1 MSNKVEAP
9 IGDQTFSLEAGKLAE
24 QADGA
29 VLVRY
34 GDSVVLA
41 TAVAAKESRD
51 GADFFPLTVDYEER
65 MYAAGKIPGG
75 FIKRES
81 RPSEAAILA
90 MRLTDRPIRPLFP
103 KGYYNDVQVVLTV
116 LSADQEND
124 PDILALNGASA
135 ALSISGIPFMGPV
148 GAVRVGRVNGE
159 FVTNPTTSQLAESD
173 LDLVVAGTRDAVMMV
188 EAGAKIVPES
198 VMADAIAYGHA
209 EAQKSIDL
217 QDKLVAT
224 VGKPKKQPFIGP
236 KADSVAKLGDRLA
249 NGEGE
254 FVVVDLETTSMKPE
268 LGSIVDV
275 AALRVR
281 DGKVVDR
288 FESLVN
294 PGRSII
300 GHQIHGISDSD
311 VSQAPTAAEVL
322 PKLVEFIGS
331 APLVAHNIAFDLP
344 FITRHL
350 PTDMTWEPAAI
361 FDTLELA
368 YQLYPEAGSY
378 KLADLVRFVFGRDHG
393 AAHRAMPDA
402 EATADLFINLT
413 AGLADR
419 LGAIRSDIADEVREA
434 RDHYDRSEQGE
445 RFEDIRRRHGIGS
458 PLMDVLTK
466 ATVREL
472 VLSENVRIDGRDT
485 ATIRPITV
493 EVGVLPRTHGSGLF
507 QRGQTQ
513 ALSIATLG
521 PSSDRQRMDTI
532 SPETEKRYLHHYN
545 MPPYSVGEAKFMRG
559 PGRREIG
566 HGALAER
573 ALLPVLPTEAEFPY
587 VIRVVS
593 EVVSSNGSTSMAST
607 CGSTLA
613 LMDAGVPIKAPV
625 AGAAMGLISD
635 KATGR
640 YAVLTDITGKEDAYG
655 DMDFKVTGTAEGVT
669 ALQMDIKVAGIT
681 VEIMRDALEQARVA
695 RLFILDKMTSV
706 ISASREELSP
716 FAPRITTIKI
726 PVDKIRDVIGAGGKV
741 IRQITAETGT
751 EINIEDD
758 GTIQIAATSG
768 EAAQKAIAWI
778 EGLTKDVEVGKEY
791 LGKVTRIMNFGAFV
805 EILPGKEGL
814 VHISELSDRRV
825 PRVEDVVSIGD
836 ELIVVVTEIDRMGR
850 VNLSRRAAMERHMA
864 RNGDAESG
872 GDGQPDLSQAE
883 PFDSRGDRGE
893 RPVGRGDRP
902 RFGDR
907 SRERPPRRR

>member
-1 MSNKVEAP
+1 VSIKHEAEIGGKV
-9 IGDQTFSLEAGKLAE
+9 FSMEAGKLAE

-29 VLVRY
+29 VIVRY

-41 TAVAAKESRD
+41 TAVASKDPRE

-116 LSADQEND
+116 LSTDQEND

-135 ALSISGIPFMGPV
+135 ALSISHIPFMGPV
-148 GAVRVGRVNGE
+148 GAVRVGRIGGE
-159 FVTNPTTSQLAESD
+159 FITNPTNSQLAESE

-188 EAGAKIVPES
+188 EAGAKILPES
-198 VMADAIAYGHA
+198 IMADAIAYGHR
-209 EAQKSIDL
+209 ELQHSIDL
-217 QDKLVAT
+217 QDKLVASA
-224 VGKPKKQPFIGP
+224 GAPKKVPFVAP
-236 KADSVAKLGDRLA
+236 KAGSVIQLGKLL
-249 NGEGE
+249 GEGHNE
-254 FVVVDLETTSMKPE
+254 FVVFDLETTAIKPE
-268 LGSIVDV
+268 NGYIVDV
-275 AALRVR
+275 AALRLR
-281 DGKVVDR
+281 DGQIVDR

-294 PGRSII
+294 PGRPIV
-300 GHQIHGISDSD
+300 GHQVHGIKTDD
-311 VSQAPTAAEVL
+311 VASAPTAAEVL
-322 PKLVEFIGS
+322 ASFVDWVGDTPV
-331 APLVAHNIAFDLP
+331 VAHNTSFDVP
-344 FITRHL
+344 FLLRHL
-350 PTDMTWEPAAI
+350 PNDRPWQPAAV
-361 FDTLELA
+361 FDTLELG
-368 YQLYPEAGSY
+368 YQLYPDAGAY
-378 KLADLVRFVFGRDHG
+378 KLADLVRFVFGRDHA

-402 EATADLFINLT
+402 EATAELFLNFT
-413 AGLADR
+413 SGLAER
-419 LGAIRSDIADEVREA
+419 LDALRQDIADEVRRA
-434 RDHYDRSEQGE
+434 RDSYNRAEQGD
-445 RFEDIRRRHGIGS
+445 RLEDIRRRHGIGT
-458 PLMDVLTK
+458 PLMDAVTK

-485 ATIRPITV
+485 KSIRPISV

-507 QRGQTQ
+507 TRGQTQ

-521 PSSDRQRMDTI
+521 PSSDVQRMDTI
-532 SPETEKRYLHHYN
+532 SPETEKRYMHHYN
-545 MPPYSVGEAKFMRG
+545 MPPYSVGEARFMRG

-573 ALLPVLPTEAEFPY
+573 ALLPVLPDVSEFPY

-593 EVVSSNGSTSMAST
+593 ECVSSNGSTSMAST

-625 AGAAMGLISD
+625 AGAAMGLIND
-635 KATGR
+635 KETGR

-655 DMDFKVTGTAEGVT
+655 DMDFKVTGTADGVT

-681 VEIMRDALEQARVA
+681 TEIMRDALEQAREA
-695 RLFILDKMTSV
+695 RLHILGKMTEV
-706 ISASREELSP
+706 ISASREELSQY
-716 FAPRITTIKI
+716 APRITTIKI

-751 EINIEDD
+751 QINVEDD
-758 GTIQIAATSG
+758 GTIQIAATDG
-768 EAAQKAIAWI
+768 EAAKKAIAWI

-814 VHISELSDRRV
+814 VHISQLADYRV

-836 ELIVVVTEIDRMGR
+836 ELMVIVTEIDRMGR

-864 RNGDAESG
+864 KAGSG
-872 GDGQPDLSQAE
+872 SSDNS
-883 PFDSRGDRGE
+883 
-893 RPVGRGDRP
+893 
-902 RFGDR
+902 
-907 SRERPPRRR
+907 

>member
-1 MSNKVEAP
+1 VAIKHEAE
-9 IGDQTFSLEAGKLAE
+9 IGGQVFSMEAGKLAE

-29 VLVRY
+29 VIVRY
-34 GDSVVLA
+34 GDTVVLA
-41 TAVAAKESRD
+41 TAVASKEPRE

-103 KGYYNDVQVVLTV
+103 KGYFNDVQIVLTV
-116 LSADQEND
+116 LSTDMEND

-135 ALSISGIPFMGPV
+135 ALSISHIPFMGPV
-148 GAVRVGRVNGE
+148 GAVRVGRLNGE
-159 FVTNPTTSQLAESD
+159 FVTNPTNTQLDESD
-173 LDLVVAGTRDAVMMV
+173 LDLVVAGTREAVMMV
-188 EAGAKIVPES
+188 EAGAKILPES
-198 VMADAIAYGHA
+198 VMADAIAFGHS
-209 EAQKSIDL
+209 ELQKSIDL
-217 QDKLVAT
+217 QEKLVASAGT
-224 VGKPKKQPFIGP
+224 PKKMPFVGP
-236 KADSVAKLGDRLA
+236 KAQSIVKLGKRLA
-249 NGEGE
+249 AGQSE
-254 FVVVDLETTSMKPE
+254 FVVVDLETTAMKPE
-268 LGSIVDV
+268 HGYIVDV

-294 PGRSII
+294 PGRPIV
-300 GHQIHGISDSD
+300 GHQVHGITTDDVANAPIASD
-311 VSQAPTAAEVL
+311 VLSR
-322 PKLVEFIGS
+322 LVEWIGD
-331 APLVAHNIAFDLP
+331 APVVAHNIAFDMP
-344 FITRHL
+344 FILRHL
-350 PTDMTWEPAAI
+350 PPEAKWEPKELY
-361 FDTLELA
+361 DTLELG
-368 YQLYPEAGSY
+368 YQLYPDAGVW
-378 KLADLVRFVFGRDHG
+378 KLGDLVRFVFGRDHA

-402 EATADLFINLT
+402 EATAELFIHFT
-413 AGLADR
+413 QGLAER
-419 LGAIRSDIADEVREA
+419 LDAIREDIAAEIRRARE
-434 RDHYDRSEQGE
+434 DYSRSEQGQHL
-445 RFEDIRRRHGIGS
+445 EDIRRRHGIGS
-458 PLMDVLTK
+458 ALMDVMTK
-466 ATVREL
+466 STVREL
-472 VLSENVRIDGRDT
+472 VLTEDIRIDGRDT
-485 ATIRPITV
+485 KTIRPISV
-493 EVGVLPRTHGSGLF
+493 EVGVLPRTHGSAIF
-507 QRGQTQ
+507 TRGQTQ

-521 PSSDRQRMDTI
+521 PSSAVQRMDTI

-545 MPPYSVGEAKFMRG
+545 MPPYSVGEARFMRG

-573 ALLPVLPTEAEFPY
+573 ALLPVLPTQDEFPY

-607 CGSTLA
+607 CGSSLA

-625 AGAAMGLISD
+625 GGAAMGLITD
-635 KATGR
+635 PETGR
-640 YAVLTDITGKEDAYG
+640 YAVLTDINGKEDAYG

-681 VEIMRDALEQARVA
+681 TEIMRDALEQARVA
-695 RLFILDKMTSV
+695 RLFILEKMTNV

-726 PVDKIRDVIGAGGKV
+726 PVDKIRDVIGSGGKV

-768 EAAQKAIAWI
+768 EAAQKAIKWI

-814 VHISELSDRRV
+814 VHISQLADYRV

-836 ELIVVVTEIDRMGR
+836 ELMVVVTEIDRMGR

-864 RNGDAESG
+864 KSG
-872 GDGQPDLSQAE
+872 SN
-883 PFDSRGDRGE
+883 S
-893 RPVGRGDRP
+893 
-902 RFGDR
+902 
-907 SRERPPRRR
+907 

>member
-1 MSNKVEAP
+1 MAIKHEAE
-9 IGDQTFSLEAGKLAE
+9 IGGQVFSMEAGKLAE

-29 VLVRY
+29 VIVRY
-34 GDSVVLA
+34 GDTVVLA
-41 TAVAAKESRD
+41 TAVASKEPRE

-103 KGYYNDVQVVLTV
+103 KGYHNDVQIVLTV
-116 LSADQEND
+116 LSTDMEND

-135 ALSISGIPFMGPV
+135 ALSISHIPFMGPV
-148 GAVRVGRVNGE
+148 GAVRIGRIDGE
-159 FVTNPTTSQLAESD
+159 FVTNPTNSQLDESD

-188 EAGAKIVPES
+188 EAGAKILPES
-198 VMADAIAYGHA
+198 IMADAIAHGHS
-209 EAQKSIDL
+209 ELQKSIEL
-217 QDKLVAT
+217 QDRLVASAGT
-224 VGKPKKQPFIGP
+224 PKRMPFVGP
-236 KADSVAKLGDRLA
+236 KADSIVKLGKRLA
-249 NGEGE
+249 NGETE
-254 FVVVDLETTSMKPE
+254 FVVFDLETTAMKPE
-268 LGSIVDV
+268 NGYIVDI

-281 DGKVVDR
+281 DGQVVDR

-294 PGRSII
+294 PGRPIV
-300 GHQIHGISDSD
+300 GHQVHGISTDD
-311 VSQAPTAAEVL
+311 VTSAPTAAEVL
-322 PKLVEFIGS
+322 TNFTQWVGD
-331 APLVAHNIAFDLP
+331 APVVAHNVAFDLP
-344 FITRHL
+344 FVLRHL
-350 PTDMTWEPAAI
+350 PNDARWEPSAV
-361 FDTLELA
+361 FDTLELG
-368 YQLYPEAGSY
+368 YQLYPDAGAW
-378 KLADLVRFVFGRDHG
+378 KLGDLVRFVFGREH
-393 AAHRAMPDA
+393 AVAHRAMPDA
-402 EATADLFINLT
+402 EVAAELFIHFT
-413 AGLADR
+413 QGLAER
-419 LGAIRSDIADEVREA
+419 LDAIREDIKDEVRRA
-434 RDHYDRSEQGE
+434 RESYNRAEQGE
-445 RFEDIRRRHGIGS
+445 RLEDIRRRHGIGS

-472 VLSENVRIDGRDT
+472 VLNENLRIDGRDT
-485 ATIRPITV
+485 TTIRPISV
-493 EVGVLPRTHGSGLF
+493 EVGVLPRTHGSGIF
-507 QRGQTQ
+507 TRGQTQ

-521 PSSDRQRMDTI
+521 PSSAAQRMDTI

-545 MPPYSVGEAKFMRG
+545 MPPYSVGEARFMRG

-573 ALLPVLPTEAEFPY
+573 ALLPVLPSEDEFPY

-625 AGAAMGLISD
+625 AGAAMGLITD
-635 KATGR
+635 TETGR

-655 DMDFKVTGTAEGVT
+655 DMDFKVTGTADGVT
-669 ALQMDIKVAGIT
+669 ALQMDIKVGGIT
-681 VEIMRDALEQARVA
+681 TETMRDALEQARVA

-716 FAPRITTIKI
+716 YAPRITTIKI

-751 EINIEDD
+751 EINVEDD

-768 EAAQKAIAWI
+768 EAAQKAIKWI
-778 EGLTKDVEVGKEY
+778 EGLTRDVEVGKEY

-814 VHISELSDRRV
+814 VHISQLADYRV

-836 ELIVVVTEIDRMGR
+836 ELMVIVTEIDRMGR
-850 VNLSRRAAMERHMA
+850 INLSRRAAMERHMA
-864 RNGDAESG
+864 KAG
-872 GDGQPDLSQAE
+872 SQ
-883 PFDSRGDRGE
+883 S
-893 RPVGRGDRP
+893 
-902 RFGDR
+902 
-907 SRERPPRRR
+907 

>member
-1 MSNKVEAP
+1 MAVKHEAE
-9 IGDQTFSLEAGKLAE
+9 IGGQVLSMEAGKLAE

-29 VLVRY
+29 VLLRY
-34 GDSVVLA
+34 GDTVVLA
-41 TAVAAKESRD
+41 TAVASKEPRE

-116 LSADQEND
+116 LSTDQEND
-124 PDILALNGASA
+124 PDIVALNGASA
-135 ALSISGIPFMGPV
+135 ALSISQIPFQGPV
-148 GAVRVGRVNGE
+148 GAVRVGRLDGA
-159 FVTNPTTSQLAESD
+159 FVTNPTNSQLAESE
-173 LDLVVAGTRDAVMMV
+173 LDLVVAGTREAVMMV
-188 EAGAKIVPES
+188 EAGARILPED

-209 EAQKSIDL
+209 ELQKSIDM
-217 QDKLVAT
+217 QEKLVGS
-224 VGKPKKQPFIGP
+224 VGKPKKVPFVGP
-236 KADSVAKLGDRLA
+236 KAESVVKLGKLLSQ
-249 NGEGE
+249 GQSE
-254 FVVVDLETTSMKPE
+254 FVVFDLETTAMKPE
-268 LGSIVDV
+268 NGYIVDI

-281 DGKVVDR
+281 DGQVVDR

-294 PGRSII
+294 PGRPIV
-300 GHQIHGISDSD
+300 GHQVHGISTDD
-311 VSQAPTAAEVL
+311 VSNAPTASEVL
-322 PKLVEFIGS
+322 ANFVGWVGESPV
-331 APLVAHNIAFDLP
+331 AAHNIAFDLP
-344 FITRHL
+344 FILRHL
-350 PTDMTWEPAAI
+350 PNDVKWEPTGI
-361 FDTLELA
+361 FDTLELG
-368 YQLYPEAGSY
+368 YQLYPDAGAW
-378 KLADLVRFVFGRDHG
+378 KLGDLVRFVFGRDHA

-402 EATADLFINLT
+402 EATAELFLNFT
-413 AGLADR
+413 AGLSER
-419 LGAIRSDIADEVREA
+419 LDAIRQDIADEVRRA
-434 RDHYDRSEQGE
+434 RESYDRSEQGS
-445 RFEDIRRRHGIGS
+445 RMEDIKRRHGIGS
-458 PLMDVLTK
+458 ALMDALTK

-472 VLSENVRIDGRDT
+472 VLSENIRIDGRDT
-485 ATIRPITV
+485 STVRPISV

-507 QRGQTQ
+507 TRGQTQ

-521 PSSDRQRMDTI
+521 PSSDVQRMDTI
-532 SPETEKRYLHHYN
+532 SPETEKRYMHHYN

-573 ALLPVLPTEAEFPY
+573 ALVPVLPSADEFPY
-587 VIRVVS
+587 VIRIVS

-625 AGAAMGLISD
+625 AGAAMGLITD
-635 KATGR
+635 KETGR

-655 DMDFKVTGTAEGVT
+655 DMDFKVTGTADGVT
-669 ALQMDIKVAGIT
+669 ALQMDIKVSGIT
-681 VEIMRDALEQARVA
+681 TEIMRDALQQAYDA
-695 RLFILDKMTSV
+695 RMHILGKMTEV

-716 FAPRITTIKI
+716 YAPRITTIKI
-726 PVDKIRDVIGAGGKV
+726 PVDKIRDVIGSGGKV
-741 IRQITAETGT
+741 IRQIIAETGT
-751 EINIEDD
+751 EINVEDD

-791 LGKVTRIMNFGAFV
+791 MGKVTRIMNFGAFV

-814 VHISELSDRRV
+814 VHISQLADYRV

-836 ELIVVVTEIDRMGR
+836 ELMVVVTEIDRMGR

-864 RNGDAESG
+864 KAGVASGDNG
-872 GDGQPDLSQAE
+872 GD
-883 PFDSRGDRGE
+883 E
-893 RPVGRGDRP
+893 R
-902 RFGDR
+902 
-907 SRERPPRRR
+907 S

>member
-1 MSNKVEAP
+1 M
-9 IGDQTFSLEAGKLAE
+9 EAGKLAE

-29 VLVRY
+29 VIVRY
-34 GDSVVLA
+34 GDTVVLA
-41 TAVAAKESRD
+41 TAVASKEPRE

-103 KGYYNDVQVVLTV
+103 KGYFNDVQVVLTV
-116 LSADQEND
+116 LSTDQEND

-135 ALSISGIPFMGPV
+135 ALSISHIPFLGPV
-148 GAVRVGRVNGE
+148 GAVRVGRIGGE
-159 FVTNPTTSQLAESD
+159 FVTNPTNSQLDESE
-173 LDLVVAGTRDAVMMV
+173 LDLVVAGTREAVMMV
-188 EAGAKIVPES
+188 EAGATILPES
-198 VMADAIAYGHA
+198 IMADAIAYGHS
-209 EAQKSIDL
+209 ELQKSIDL
-217 QDKLVAT
+217 QEKLVASAGT
-224 VGKPKKQPFIGP
+224 PKKMPFVGP
-236 KADSVAKLGDRLA
+236 KAASIPQLAKLIADGQ
-249 NGEGE
+249 NE
-254 FVVVDLETTSMKPE
+254 FVVFDLETTAMKPE
-268 LGSIVDV
+268 QGYIVDI
-275 AALRVR
+275 AALRLR
-281 DGKVVDR
+281 DGQVVDR

-294 PGRSII
+294 PGRAIV
-300 GHQIHGISDSD
+300 GHQVHGISTDD
-311 VSQAPTAAEVL
+311 VANAPTAVDALNRFAEWVGDT
-322 PKLVEFIGS
+322 PV
-331 APLVAHNIAFDLP
+331 VAHNIAFDLP
-344 FITRHL
+344 FVLRHMPTETRWQ
-350 PTDMTWEPAAI
+350 PKAA
-361 FDTLELA
+361 FDTLELG
-368 YQLYPEAGSY
+368 YQLYPDAGAW
-378 KLADLVRFVFGRDHG
+378 KLGDLVRFVFGREH
-393 AAHRAMPDA
+393 AIAHRAMPDA
-402 EATADLFINLT
+402 EATAELFAHFT
-413 AGLADR
+413 SGLPER
-419 LGAIRSDIADEVREA
+419 LDTLRQDIADEVRRA
-434 RDHYDRSEQGE
+434 RESYNRTEQGE
-445 RFEDIRRRHGIGS
+445 RLEDIRRRHGIGS
-458 PLMDVLTK
+458 ALMDVVTK

-485 ATIRPITV
+485 STIRPISV
-493 EVGVLPRTHGSGLF
+493 EVGVLPRTHGSAIF
-507 QRGQTQ
+507 TRGQTQ

-521 PSSDRQRMDTI
+521 PSSDVQRMDTI
-532 SPETEKRYLHHYN
+532 SPDTEKRYLHHYN
-545 MPPYSVGEAKFMRG
+545 MPPYSVGEARFMRG

-573 ALLPVLPTEAEFPY
+573 ALVPVLPSQDEFPY

-607 CGSTLA
+607 CGSSLA

-625 AGAAMGLISD
+625 AGAAMGLITD
-635 KATGR
+635 KETGR

-681 VEIMRDALEQARVA
+681 TEIMRDALEQARVA
-695 RLFILDKMTSV
+695 RLFILDKMDAV
-706 ISASREELSP
+706 ISASRSELSP
-716 FAPRITTIKI
+716 YAPRITTIKI

-768 EAAQKAIAWI
+768 EAAQKAIKWI

-814 VHISELSDRRV
+814 VHISQLADYRV

-836 ELIVVVTEIDRMGR
+836 ELMVVVTEIDRMGR

-864 RNGDAESG
+864 KAGAGSN
-872 GDGQPDLSQAE
+872 
-883 PFDSRGDRGE
+883 
-893 RPVGRGDRP
+893 
-902 RFGDR
+902 DR
-907 SRERPPRRR
+907 S

>member
-1 MSNKVEAP
+1 MAVKHEAE
-9 IGDQTFSLEAGKLAE
+9 IGGRNLSMEAGKLAE

-29 VLVRY
+29 VLLRY
-34 GDSVVLA
+34 GDTVVLA
-41 TAVAAKESRD
+41 TAVASKDPRE

-116 LSADQEND
+116 LSTDQEND
-124 PDILALNGASA
+124 PDIIALNGASA
-135 ALSISGIPFMGPV
+135 ALSISQIPFMGPV
-148 GAVRVGRVNGE
+148 GGVRVGRIGGE
-159 FVTNPTTSQLAESD
+159 FVTNPTNSQLDESE

-188 EAGAKIVPES
+188 EAGAKILPED

-209 EAQKSIDL
+209 ELQKSIDL
-217 QDKLVAT
+217 QEKLVASA
-224 VGKPKKQPFIGP
+224 GKPKKEPFVGP
-236 KADSVAKLGDRLA
+236 KADSIVKLGKRLA
-249 NGEGE
+249 DGQSE
-254 FVVVDLETTSMKPE
+254 FVIFDLETTAMKPE
-268 LGSIVDV
+268 NGYIVDI

-281 DGKVVDR
+281 DGQVVDR

-294 PGRSII
+294 PGRPII
-300 GHQIHGISDSD
+300 GHQVHGISTDD
-311 VSQAPTAAEVL
+311 VANAPTAAEVL
-322 PKLVEFIGS
+322 TNFTQWVGD
-331 APLVAHNIAFDLP
+331 APVVAHNISFDLP
-344 FITRHL
+344 YVLRHL
-350 PTDMTWEPAAI
+350 PNDVKWEPTAV

-368 YQLYPEAGSY
+368 YQLYPDAGAW
-378 KLADLVRFVFGRDHG
+378 KLSDLVKFVFGREHVV
-393 AAHRAMPDA
+393 AHRAMPDA
-402 EATADLFINLT
+402 EATAELFVNFT
-413 AGLADR
+413 SGLAERLEAIRTDVADEIRRARESYDRTEQGDR
-419 LGAIRSDIADEVREA
+419 L
-434 RDHYDRSEQGE
+434 
-445 RFEDIRRRHGIGS
+445 EDIRRRHGIGKA
-458 PLMDVLTK
+458 LMDVLTK
-466 ATVREL
+466 ATVRHL
-472 VLSENVRIDGRDT
+472 VLNENIRIDGRDT
-485 ATIRPITV
+485 TTIRPISV
-493 EVGVLPRTHGSGLF
+493 EVGVLPRTHGSGIF
-507 QRGQTQ
+507 TRGQTQ

-521 PSSDRQRMDTI
+521 PSSDVQRMDTI
-532 SPETEKRYLHHYN
+532 SPDTEKRYMHHYN

-573 ALLPVLPTEAEFPY
+573 ALLPVLPSQDEFPY
-587 VIRVVS
+587 VIRIVS

-625 AGAAMGLISD
+625 GGAAMGLITD
-635 KATGR
+635 PETGR
-640 YAVLTDITGKEDAYG
+640 YAVLTDITGKEDSYG
-655 DMDFKVTGTAEGVT
+655 DMDFKVTGTADGVT

-681 VEIMRDALEQARVA
+681 TEIMRDALRQAHDA
-695 RLFILDKMTSV
+695 RMHILGKMTEV

-768 EAAQKAIAWI
+768 EAAEKAIAWI
-778 EGLTKDVEVGKEY
+778 EGLTKEVEVGKEY
-791 LGKVTRIMNFGAFV
+791 LGRVTRIMNFGAFV

-814 VHISELSDRRV
+814 VHISQLADYRV

-836 ELIVVVTEIDRMGR
+836 ELMVVVTEIDRMGR

-864 RNGDAESG
+864 KAGAGSAENS
-872 GDGQPDLSQAE
+872 
-883 PFDSRGDRGE
+883 
-893 RPVGRGDRP
+893 
-902 RFGDR
+902 
-907 SRERPPRRR
+907 